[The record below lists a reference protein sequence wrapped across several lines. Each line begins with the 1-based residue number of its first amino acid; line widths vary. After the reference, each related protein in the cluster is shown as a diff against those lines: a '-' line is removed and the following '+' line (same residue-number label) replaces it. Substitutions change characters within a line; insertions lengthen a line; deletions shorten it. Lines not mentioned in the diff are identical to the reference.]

1 MNTQEF
7 LTENREEVIAY
18 FNVEIKNSWN
28 ISLSAFMKDL
38 MNNFEKITLA
48 SIEGYTLMDLSGN
61 LKNAK
66 SRLGMF
72 DNRLEVKFD
81 RDNYIAN
88 KYKNTV
94 FAQNLAL

>member
-7 LTENREEVIAY
+7 LAENREEVIAY

-38 MNNFEKITLA
+38 MNNFEKVTLA
-48 SIEGYTLMDLSGN
+48 SIEGYTRTDLNSNLM
-61 LKNAK
+61 NAK
-66 SRLGMF
+66 SRLGTF
-72 DNRLEVKFD
+72 DKRVEVKFD
-81 RDNYIAN
+81 RDNYIAK
-88 KYKNTV
+88 KYKGTV

>member
-7 LTENREEVIAY
+7 LTENRDRVIAY
-18 FNVEIKNSWN
+18 YNAEIKGSWN

-61 LKNAK
+61 LQNAK